1 MSNESPAE
9 RVLAYH
15 ERTKHHPQ
23 RYARSLGYMDWE
35 TQPEPFRTFPAA
47 ERIELP
53 LAADALTTTYGAL
66 YRPGAVSAA
75 PLTRASIATLL
86 ELSLGLSAWK
96 EYQGTR
102 WVLRCTPSSGNL
114 HPTEGYLLV
123 GEGAGLPPGLF
134 HYLGRD
140 QLLERRGVPDAAAT
154 ARLNAAL
161 GSTRLLVGL
170 SSVVWREAWKYGERA
185 YRYCQHD
192 AGHALG
198 ALRYAAA
205 ALGWRALL
213 LDDVA
218 DDDLAALLGLNA
230 DVAPDDFARPDPE
243 YAEALLLIETDAPLE
258 SPAPVVAPWPPAL
271 APAALGATLRA
282 LAAGFTFVGRPE
294 PPSTATV
301 EWEVL
306 PEVIAAAAR
315 PTAGAPAADRGAP
328 ESEAL
333 AASIVPP
340 AASAASL
347 VPPAPSDAA
356 APGAPEPPVA
366 FPGDAEPAAR
376 LIRQR
381 RSAVAMDGTTH
392 LSAAAFF
399 RLMARLLPRPGVP
412 PWDLLEAPPRIHPVL
427 FVHRVVDVP
436 AGLYLLARRP
446 GVVAALRAALAPEF
460 DWAGVTGAPAGL
472 PLFRLAAGDFRA
484 RAVAI
489 SCDQEIAGE
498 GALSVGMLAEFSD
511 RIRGRS
517 GEGAG
522 AWHYPRL
529 FREAGLVGHVLY
541 LEAEA
546 AGVRATGIGCYFDDL
561 FHHLLGLGRT
571 APQEAAVF
579 QSLYHFTI
587 GGPVEDDRLITRA
600 PYAHL
605 ADRSRVI

>member
-1 MSNESPAE
+1 MSKDSPAE

-35 TQPEPFRTFPAA
+35 TQPEPFRTFPTA

-53 LAADALTTTYGAL
+53 LAADALTTPYGAL
-66 YRPGAVSAA
+66 YQPGAVPAA
-75 PLTRASIATLL
+75 PLTRVSIGTLF

-96 EYQGTR
+96 EYQGAR
-102 WVLRCTPSSGNL
+102 WALRCTPSSGNL

-123 GEGAGLPPGLF
+123 GEGAGLPPGLH
-134 HYLGRD
+134 HYGGRD
-140 QLLERRGVPDAAAT
+140 HLLERRGVPDAAAT
-154 ARLNAAL
+154 ERLTAL
-161 GSTRLLVGL
+161 LGPTRLFVGL

-205 ALGWRALL
+205 ALGWRARL
-213 LDDVA
+213 LDEVA

-230 DVAPDDFARPDPE
+230 GVAPDDFVRPDPE
-243 YAEALLLIETDAPLE
+243 YAEALVLIETGAALE
-258 SPAPVVAPWPPAL
+258 SALPAAPPWPPAL
-271 APAALGATLRA
+271 APAALGAALRA
-282 LAAGFTFVGRPE
+282 LTAGFTFVGRPE

-315 PTAGAPAADRGAP
+315 PTAAPAADRGAP
-328 ESEAL
+328 ESEAP
-333 AASIVPP
+333 AASSVRP
-340 AASAASL
+340 AASAAAERAHP
-347 VPPAPSDAA
+347 VAPPEP
-356 APGAPEPPVA
+356 APEPPVA

-376 LIRQR
+376 LMRQR

-399 RLMARLLPRPGVP
+399 RLLARLLPRPGVP
-412 PWDLLEAPPRIHPVL
+412 PWDLHEAPPRLHPVL

-446 GVVAALRAALAPEF
+446 GVVAPLRAALAPEF
-460 DWAGVTGAPAGL
+460 AWDGVAGAPAGL

-484 RAVAI
+484 RAAAI

-498 GALSVGMLAEFSD
+498 GALSIGMLAEFSD

-529 FREAGLVGHVLY
+529 FREAGLVGHALY

-546 AGVRATGIGCYFDDL
+546 VGVRATGIGCYFDDL
-561 FHHLLGLGRT
+561 FHHLLGLGRA
-571 APQEAAVF
+571 APQEAAAF

-605 ADRSRVI
+605 ADRSRVP